1 MEKEEN
7 LNQENI
13 ESEISNEN
21 NETDNKSDDNKEEN
35 KVVEEEK
42 ELTPEE
48 RIKELEDKL
57 ARTFAEMENQRRRF
71 EKEKDDAYEY
81 GGFAFAK
88 EALNLI
94 DNLARSKLILE
105 SDDALKDTE
114 ALKKTLEHFDIINK
128 DLISIFTK
136 NNIKPIDCLNK
147 KLDPNLHQAMM
158 EIEDDKKEPGT
169 IVQEVQKGFMI
180 KDRLLRPS
188 LVGVS
193 KKTEK
198 KELTPEERIKELE
211 DKLARTFAEMEN
223 QRRRFEKEKDDAY
236 EYGGFAFAKEALN
249 LIDNLA
255 RSKLILESDDA
266 LKDTEALKKTLEHF
280 DIINKDL
287 ISIFTKNNIKPI
299 DCLNK
304 KLDPNLHQAMMEI
317 EDDQKEPGTIVQEV
331 QKGFMIKD
339 RLLRP
344 SLVGVSKK
352 TEKKEEK
359 SEENKENLNK

>member
-7 LNQENI
+7 LNQENTTV
-13 ESEISNEN
+13 ETSNE
-21 NETDNKSDDNKEEN
+21 EIVAEKQSDNKKEEN
-35 KVVEEEK
+35 TNVEEK
-42 ELTPEE
+42 IELSPEDK
-48 RIKELEDKL
+48 IKELEDKL

-71 EKEKDDAYEY
+71 EKEKDEAFDY
-81 GGFAFAK
+81 GGFTFAK

-105 SDDALKDTE
+105 SD
-114 ALKKTLEHFDIINK
+114 
-128 DLISIFTK
+128 
-136 NNIKPIDCLNK
+136 
-147 KLDPNLHQAMM
+147 
-158 EIEDDKKEPGT
+158 
-169 IVQEVQKGFMI
+169 
-180 KDRLLRPS
+180 
-188 LVGVS
+188 
-193 KKTEK
+193 
-198 KELTPEERIKELE
+198 
-211 DKLARTFAEMEN
+211 
-223 QRRRFEKEKDDAY
+223 
-236 EYGGFAFAKEALN
+236 
-249 LIDNLA
+249 
-255 RSKLILESDDA
+255 ES

-352 TEKKEEK
+352 TLNKDDKT
-359 SEENKENLNK
+359 EENKENLDK

>member
-13 ESEISNEN
+13 KSETSNEKF
-21 NETDNKSDDNKEEN
+21 EAEKEFEDKQEKDKN
-35 KVVEEEK
+35 VEEII
-42 ELTPEE
+42 ELSPEE
-48 RIKELEDKL
+48 KIKELEDKL

-71 EKEKDDAYEY
+71 EKEKDDAFDY
-81 GGFAFAK
+81 GGFSFAK

-105 SDDALKDTE
+105 SDEALKDTE

-158 EIEDDKKEPGT
+158 EIEDDHKEPGT

-193 KKTEK
+193 KKTK
-198 KELTPEERIKELE
+198 K
-211 DKLARTFAEMEN
+211 
-223 QRRRFEKEKDDAY
+223 KDD
-236 EYGGFAFAKEALN
+236 
-249 LIDNLA
+249 
-255 RSKLILESDDA
+255 
-266 LKDTEALKKTLEHF
+266 
-280 DIINKDL
+280 
-287 ISIFTKNNIKPI
+287 
-299 DCLNK
+299 
-304 KLDPNLHQAMMEI
+304 
-317 EDDQKEPGTIVQEV
+317 
-331 QKGFMIKD
+331 
-339 RLLRP
+339 
-344 SLVGVSKK
+344 
-352 TEKKEEK
+352 K
-359 SEENKENLNK
+359 SEENMENLDK